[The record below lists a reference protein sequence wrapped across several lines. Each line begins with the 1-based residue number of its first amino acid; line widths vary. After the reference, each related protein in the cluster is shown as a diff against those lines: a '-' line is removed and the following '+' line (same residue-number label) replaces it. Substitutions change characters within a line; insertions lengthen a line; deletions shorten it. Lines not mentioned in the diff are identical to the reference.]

1 MLRVSVL
8 FEALPGFV
16 GGAWVTTTYK
26 PSGEK
31 DVQVTLVTLDGADV
45 DWEAV
50 MGPLALETRRLLTR
64 WALETH
70 VREAYIW
77 QTPEGP
83 AIQVYRE
90 EESEYYLDE
99 EWGPTHYPMP
109 WDHGVSS
116 YNTRPLE
123 ERVEYA
129 ISRYP
134 VWYHNEAPKEYR
146 EGQTDKPTVEGVL
159 YMGRLKDYWHKVEE
173 PAVKKILRRKLG
185 GEDVRSS
192 AFAGA

>member
-1 MLRVSVL
+1 MMGVLAL

-16 GGAWVTTTYK
+16 GGARVTTVYQA
-26 PSGEK
+26 SGERE
-31 DVQVTLVTLDGADV
+31 VRVTLVTSDGAEV

-50 MGPLALETRRLLTR
+50 LGPLAKEVERIFINWALETR
-64 WALETH
+64 

-77 QTPEGP
+77 QTPQGP

-90 EESEYYLDE
+90 EEGEYHLDE

-109 WDHGVSS
+109 WDQKGRV

-129 ISRYP
+129 LSRYRT
-134 VWYHNEAPKEYR
+134 WYHNEALAEYR
-146 EGQTDKPTVEGVL
+146 EKLPEEPTVEGVL
-159 YMGRLKDYWHKVEE
+159 HMGKLKDYWHEVEG
-173 PAVKKILRRKLG
+173 PMAKKLLRRKLG
-185 GEDVRSS
+185 SGQC
-192 AFAGA
+192 